1 MGDDV
6 ERHVKAGRTEK
17 NEARGEDP
25 AATAGGIQPPVP
37 SYTDEGGVSDL
48 GVDEPV
54 LPEADAD
61 DSPPTGM
68 YAGETEAS
76 AAEED
81 EARRRLEEWFP
92 STRGDWKDSGAVPE
106 NDTDA

>member
-1 MGDDV
+1 MGDEV

-17 NEARGEDP
+17 NEARAEDP
-25 AATAGGIQPPVP
+25 DAPAGGVQPPVP
-37 SYTDEGGVSDL
+37 TYTDEGGVSDL

-81 EARRRLEEWFP
+81 AVRRRLEERFP
-92 STRGDWKDSGAVPE
+92 TTRGDWKDSGAVPE
-106 NDTDA
+106 ADAGA